1 MKKEIS
7 YHYLNWIFGL
17 DGLDDAKR
25 TSAILASGQFEASE
39 ALTKEVLQ
47 AMDEEIIKEKAKV
60 AAKGF
65 YAKALSMK
73 ALETSMKKVDKD
85 GDGII
90 TRD

>member
-1 MKKEIS
+1 
-7 YHYLNWIFGL
+7 
-17 DGLDDAKR
+17 
-25 TSAILASGQFEASE
+25 
-39 ALTKEVLQ
+39 
-47 AMDEEIIKEKAKV
+47 MDEELVKEKAKV

-90 TRD
+90 T